1 MRVAGIGAEGEGRSE
16 DDGPRARRGRHRRGV
31 VADYREHA
39 GVAAEIPAEVFPG
52 NRLEGDRVLGPAE
65 PAGLHVAAD
74 MSADARQRL
83 VYEHT
88 VLELQG
94 RPIDEAHVEMA
105 PGLRYVPRR
114 RHVRRGRL
122 GRIDGRQVAGTV
134 QVIAGAVPSAVTAVE
149 VQSVVDAVAVVVATA
164 PVSLA
169 TWFCPAV
176 HASVSGASA
185 ETEIAP
191 SNPQG
196 ASAWV

>member
-39 GVAAEIPAEVFPG
+39 GVAAEIPAEVFPS
-52 NRLEGDRVLGPAE
+52 NRLEGDRVLGGAE
-65 PAGLHVAAD
+65 P
-74 MSADARQRL
+74 S
-83 VYEHT
+83 T
-88 VLELQG
+88 
-94 RPIDEAHVEMA
+94 
-105 PGLRYVPRR
+105 
-114 RHVRRGRL
+114 
-122 GRIDGRQVAGTV
+122 
-134 QVIAGAVPSAVTAVE
+134 VTAAE
-149 VQSVVDAVAVVVATA
+149 VQTVVDAVAVVVAAA

-176 HASVSGASA
+176 QASVSGASA